1 MDALRMAHCVIMG
14 DRARAIL
21 SASLSHAVRAVAVS
35 LGPSAGV
42 VLRDRGANCVEAV
55 QAGAAIARLV
65 ADEAGPWSVAP
76 RILDAV
82 LADVERDFGDGTAR
96 LACISGAIFA
106 SGAQA
111 AAHGIHLGALADAML
126 TLMPRLDAMLAAET
140 CAVPSLAEIA
150 EAACFDTEIA
160 QALASLPA
168 AVHPDGIVDIR
179 EGWKP
184 GVSIQSSSGFVLDV
198 QPEAIGFTATE
209 QVAIT
214 MTGASLLIVNDI
226 IDSFGS
232 FAHIL
237 QQFVAK
243 NKSLVI
249 VARGFG
255 PEARATLHANRV
267 GLGLRLLG
275 LIPEDVSLRAAAV
288 LEDLAL
294 ATGGTMIDDRI
305 GSSLDNLRPGM
316 LGQARRVHWSGTR
329 AIISEPAGQTEAVS
343 SRRRE
348 LVAEAKRQRYLALDR
363 DHLRRRAA
371 RLAGVWAEVQVGA
384 HGALP
389 ASDRAAR
396 AKAALS
402 AIRQASLSGVV
413 PGGGVALARVGK
425 LLEQNS
431 NRAALIDA
439 RHFAV
444 RAVAAGCRSVI
455 HRIATNAGSD
465 GGAAVSLAS
474 GPQDGAVAYDASTRH
489 AIALRDWSIADPLS
503 ITQSILR
510 RAISAAATML
520 RVEVLV
526 C

>member
-1 MDALRMAHCVIMG
+1 MSHHVIMG
-14 DRARAIL
+14 VKARTIL
-21 SASLSHAVRAVAVS
+21 SASLTHAVRAVAVS
-35 LGPSAGV
+35 LGPSAGA
-42 VLRDRGANCVEAV
+42 VLRDRGSNHVEAV
-55 QAGAAIARLV
+55 HSGGSIARIV

-76 RILDAV
+76 RILDGV

-96 LACISGAIFA
+96 LACICGAIFA
-106 SGAQA
+106 SGTQA
-111 AAHGIHLGALADAML
+111 AAFGVPLGALADALLDMI
-126 TLMPRLDAMLAAET
+126 PRLDTLLAAET
-140 CAVPSLAEIA
+140 CVAPSLASVA
-150 EAACFDTEIA
+150 AAACFDTEIA
-160 QALASLPA
+160 EALASLEA

-179 EGWKP
+179 DSWKP
-184 GVSIQSSSGFVLDV
+184 GISIQSSSGFVLDV
-198 QPEAIGFTATE
+198 QPEAIGFASTE
-209 QVAIT
+209 QVALT
-214 MTGASLLIVNDI
+214 MANAHLLIVNDV

-237 QQFVAK
+237 EQFVSK

-255 PEARATLHANRV
+255 AEARATLHANRV

-275 LIPEDVSLRAAAV
+275 LVPEDVSLRAASV

-294 ATGGTMIDDRI
+294 ATGATMIDDRM
-305 GSSLDNLRPGM
+305 GSSLDAIRPGM
-316 LGQARRVHWSGTR
+316 LGQARQIHWSGTR
-329 AIISEPAGQTEAVS
+329 AIISEPAGHANVIAN
-343 SRRRE
+343 RRAE
-348 LVAEAKRQRYLALDR
+348 LITEAKRQQYLALDR
-363 DHLRRRAA
+363 DHLLRRAA

-384 HGALP
+384 HGGLP
-389 ASDRAAR
+389 SSDRVAL

-402 AIRQASLSGVV
+402 AIRQALIAGVV

-425 LLEQNS
+425 LLEQGS
-431 NRAALIDA
+431 ERDTMTDA

-444 RAVAAGCRSVI
+444 RAVAAGCRSVV
-455 HRIATNAGSD
+455 HRIAANAGAD

-474 GPQDGAVAYDASTRH
+474 GPQCDAVAYDASIRH
-489 AIALRDWSIADPLS
+489 SIALRDWTIADPLS

-526 C
+526 CS